1 MPIEKSM
8 KRFLY
13 LGAVV
18 TMTMVLRFGDCL
30 GQTPGTA
37 GEQRQDA
44 IALEQQGNISE
55 AENAWRTFLKR
66 HPGSADAYAHLGV
79 LEARQEHYTEAVSM
93 YRRALT
99 IDPAIPGL
107 RLDLGLSLFKSGAF
121 KEAIQT
127 FTLLLKSTPDS
138 TPEAV
143 RLTTLIGLAH
153 YGLGD
158 YAAAVPFLK
167 EAMAADPQNL
177 PFRLALAHSCLW
189 SKQYKC
195 VLDVYHE
202 ILVLNAE
209 SAEADMLAG
218 EALDE
223 MKDNAGATAQF
234 RAAVKSD
241 PREPNVHFGLGYLL
255 WGQLQYEEAAK
266 EFEAELANNPAQAQA
281 LIYLA
286 DTNMKLNHPEAA
298 APLLE
303 RAIKI
308 DPAIE
313 LAHLDLGIL
322 DADAGRNLNALR
334 EFKIAE
340 KLSPNDQNVHWRLAR
355 FYQTAGQKAEAKAEF
370 DKTRSLQKASDQT
383 ILTKLHEAQTKAKAE
398 DVPDAA
404 LAK

>member
-1 MPIEKSM
+1 
-8 KRFLY
+8 
-13 LGAVV
+13 
-18 TMTMVLRFGDCL
+18 
-30 GQTPGTA
+30 
-37 GEQRQDA
+37 
-44 IALEQQGNISE
+44 
-55 AENAWRTFLKR
+55 
-66 HPGSADAYAHLGV
+66 
-79 LEARQEHYTEAVSM
+79 
-93 YRRALT
+93 
-99 IDPAIPGL
+99 
-107 RLDLGLSLFKSGAF
+107 
-121 KEAIQT
+121 
-127 FTLLLKSTPDS
+127 
-138 TPEAV
+138 
-143 RLTTLIGLAH
+143 
-153 YGLGD
+153 
-158 YAAAVPFLK
+158 
-167 EAMAADPQNL
+167 
-177 PFRLALAHSCLW
+177 
-189 SKQYKC
+189 
-195 VLDVYHE
+195 
-202 ILVLNAE
+202 
-209 SAEADMLAG
+209 MLAG